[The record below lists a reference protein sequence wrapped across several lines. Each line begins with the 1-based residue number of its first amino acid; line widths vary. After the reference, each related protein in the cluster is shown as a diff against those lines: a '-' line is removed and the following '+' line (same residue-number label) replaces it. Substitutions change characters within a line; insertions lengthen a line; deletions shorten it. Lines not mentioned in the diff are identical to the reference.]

1 MVEKLAE
8 SDQLYKN
15 LEHKHRSVELEYTT
29 QLQQKDDQ
37 LTRMKEE
44 RDDQLMR
51 MKEESVRLRE
61 ELTRTH
67 DALVGISYSQT
78 YLEHTICTPYFILII
93 HISWITIH
101 TIYVFSY
108 IFLTHFINLPHHL
121 TTVGCIRNHRTSTTS
136 QT

>member
-1 MVEKLAE
+1 MVEKLGE
-8 SDQLYKN
+8 SDQLCKN
-15 LEHKHRSVELEYTT
+15 MEHKHRSLELEYTT

-67 DALVGISYSQT
+67 DAMVDTSYSQSH
-78 YLEHTICTPYFILII
+78 LEHTICTPYFILRI
-93 HISWITIH
+93 HISWIFTH
-101 TIYVFSY
+101 IYA
-108 IFLTHFINLPHHL
+108 LTL
-121 TTVGCIRNHRTSTTS
+121 TPSHPTLSISLIISLR
-136 QT
+136 